1 MKGYGTPIYT
11 NSTYPFTNNPP
22 FIDRENPATLR
33 VIEHGEYNGF
43 PTAKVALKCQ
53 AFAEDPEAFTLDF

>member
-1 MKGYGTPIYT
+1 V
-11 NSTYPFTNNPP
+11 
-22 FIDRENPATLR
+22 IDRENPATLR

-43 PTAKVALKCQ
+43 PTAKVALKCL